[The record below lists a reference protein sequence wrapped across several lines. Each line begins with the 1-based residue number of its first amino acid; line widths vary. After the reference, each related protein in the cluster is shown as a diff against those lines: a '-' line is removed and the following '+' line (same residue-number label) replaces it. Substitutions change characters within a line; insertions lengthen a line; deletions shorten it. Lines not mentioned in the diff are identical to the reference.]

1 MFFVLSKLLG
11 FLTTPSNFIG
21 LIGALGLLLL
31 LTHRRRL
38 ATSLLATSAALV
50 MLFGFGPL
58 GDALLLPLSERFPP
72 WREGGAAPAG
82 IIVLGGAINPEL
94 SVARGMP
101 ELNAA
106 AERMTVVADLARRFP
121 QARVVFT
128 GGNNNLVDNSVTEA
142 QVAQK
147 LFDSFG
153 IARERVVLEDRS
165 RTTAENATL
174 TRELVKPQPGERW
187 LLVTSAAHMPRSI
200 GVFRRAGFS
209 VEAYPVDFRTRGW
222 IDAATPFASVSD
234 GLARTDTA
242 VHEWLGLIAY
252 RLGGRS
258 DELLPRP

>member
-1 MFFVLSKLLG
+1 MFFFLSKILG
-11 FLTTPSNFIG
+11 FLATPSNAIA
-21 LIGALGLLLL
+21 LIGVAGLVFLVFN
-31 LTHRRRL
+31 RRRIGT
-38 ATSLLATSAALV
+38 ALLATSTIFVL
-50 MLFGFGPL
+50 LFGFGPL
-58 GDALLLPLSERFPP
+58 GDALLLPLSERFSP

-82 IIVLGGAINPEL
+82 IIVLGGAVSPEL
-94 SVARGMP
+94 SQARGMP

-121 QARVVFT
+121 KARVVFT

-142 QVAQK
+142 QVAQT

-153 IARERVVLEDRS
+153 IARARVVLEDRS

-174 TRELVKPQPGERW
+174 TRDLVKPQPGERW
-187 LLVTSAAHMPRSI
+187 LLVTSAVHMPRSI
-200 GVFRRAGFS
+200 GVFRRAGFA

-258 DELLPRP
+258 DALLPRP